1 MEAEKHY
8 KMKNLINSVLILLLL
23 QGCTAVTLATKYWP
37 RDHDPALASAYV
49 TAKLDTEKLSCA
61 DKSKWD
67 TVIYKAEWL
76 NEYAKFRS
84 DPQAESTQAI
94 VDNLNK
100 GRTTQSEKACDIW
113 LDLVK
118 QRLIV
123 LNKAWSG
130 R

>member
-1 MEAEKHY
+1 
-8 KMKNLINSVLILLLL
+8 MKNLINSVVLILIISLL
-23 QGCTAVTLATKYWP
+23 QGCTAVVLAKKYWP

-76 NEYAKFRS
+76 NEYAKFRA
-84 DPQAESTQAI
+84 DPQTESTQAI

-100 GRTTQSEKACDIW
+100 GRNTQSERACDIW

-118 QRLIV
+118 QRLVV

>member
-1 MEAEKHY
+1 
-8 KMKNLINSVLILLLL
+8 MKNLINSVLIVLLL
-23 QGCTAVTLATKYWP
+23 QGCTAVTLAKKYWP

-49 TAKLDTEKLSCA
+49 TAKLDSDRLSCA

-67 TVIYKAEWL
+67 SVIYKAEWL
-76 NEYAKFRS
+76 NEYAKFRA

-100 GRTTQSEKACDIW
+100 GRNTQSEKACDIW

-123 LNKAWSG
+123 LDKAWSG

>member
-1 MEAEKHY
+1 
-8 KMKNLINSVLILLLL
+8 MKNLINSVIILVLL
-23 QGCTAVTLATKYWP
+23 QGCTAVTLAKKYWP

-49 TAKLDTEKLSCA
+49 TAKLDTERLSCA

-67 TVIYKAEWL
+67 PVIYKAEWL
-76 NEYAKFRS
+76 NEYAKFRA
-84 DPQAESTQAI
+84 DPQTESTQAI

-100 GRTTQSEKACDIW
+100 GRTTQSERACEIW

-118 QRLIV
+118 QRIVV
-123 LNKAWSG
+123 LNKAWSD

>member
-1 MEAEKHY
+1 
-8 KMKNLINSVLILLLL
+8 MKNLINSVLILVLL
-23 QGCTAVTLATKYWP
+23 QGCTAVTIAKKYWP

-49 TAKLDTEKLSCA
+49 TAKLDSDRLSCA

-67 TVIYKAEWL
+67 AVIYKAEWL
-76 NEYAKFRS
+76 NEYAKFRA

-100 GRTTQSEKACDIW
+100 GRTTQSERACDIW

>member
-1 MEAEKHY
+1 
-8 KMKNLINSVLILLLL
+8 MKNLINSVLILMLL
-23 QGCTAVTLATKYWP
+23 QGCTAVTLAKKYWP

-76 NEYAKFRS
+76 NEYARFRD

-100 GRTTQSEKACDIW
+100 AQTTQSTKACEIW

-118 QRLIV
+118 QRLVV

>member
-1 MEAEKHY
+1 
-8 KMKNLINSVLILLLL
+8 MKNLINSVLILMLL
-23 QGCTAVTLATKYWP
+23 QGCTAVTLAKKYWP

-49 TAKLDTEKLSCA
+49 TAKLDTEKLNCA

-76 NEYAKFRS
+76 NEYARFRD

-100 GRTTQSEKACDIW
+100 AQTTQSTKACEIW

-118 QRLIV
+118 QRIIV

>member
-1 MEAEKHY
+1 
-8 KMKNLINSVLILLLL
+8 MKNLINSVIILVLL
-23 QGCTAVTLATKYWP
+23 QGCTAVTLAKKYWP

-49 TAKLDTEKLSCA
+49 TAKLDTERLSCA

-76 NEYAKFRS
+76 NEYAKFRE
-84 DPQAESTQAI
+84 DPQTESTQAI

-100 GRTTQSEKACDIW
+100 AQTTQSSRACEIW

-118 QRLIV
+118 QRLVV
-123 LNKAWSG
+123 LNKAWSE

>member
-1 MEAEKHY
+1 
-8 KMKNLINSVLILLLL
+8 MKNLINSVLILVLL
-23 QGCTAVTLATKYWP
+23 QGCTAVSIAKKYWP

-49 TAKLDTEKLSCA
+49 NTKLDTERLGCK
-61 DKSKWD
+61 DKSNWD
-67 TVIYKAEWL
+67 TVIYRAEWL
-76 NEYAKFRS
+76 NEYARFRD
-84 DPQAESTQAI
+84 DPQQESTASI
-94 VDNLNK
+94 VENLNK
-100 GRTTQSEKACDIW
+100 GKTTQSERACEIW

>member
-1 MEAEKHY
+1 
-8 KMKNLINSVLILLLL
+8 MKNLINSVVLIMIISLL
-23 QGCTAVTLATKYWP
+23 QGCTAVVLAKKYWP

-49 TAKLDTEKLSCA
+49 TAKLDTERLNCA
-61 DKSKWD
+61 DRSKWD

-76 NEYAKFRS
+76 NEYAKFRA
-84 DPQAESTQAI
+84 DPQTESTQAI

-100 GRTTQSEKACDIW
+100 AQSTQSTRACEIW

-118 QRLIV
+118 QRIVV

>member
-1 MEAEKHY
+1 
-8 KMKNLINSVLILLLL
+8 MKNLINSVLILMLL
-23 QGCTAVTLATKYWP
+23 QGCTAVTLAKKYWP

-67 TVIYKAEWL
+67 PVIYKAEWL
-76 NEYAKFRS
+76 NEYARFRA

-100 GRTTQSEKACDIW
+100 AQTTQSTKACEIW

-118 QRLIV
+118 QRLVV

>member
-1 MEAEKHY
+1 
-8 KMKNLINSVLILLLL
+8 MKNLINSVLILLLL
-23 QGCTAVTLATKYWP
+23 QGCTAITVVKKYWP

-49 TAKLDTEKLSCA
+49 TAKLDTQKLSCA

-67 TVIYKAEWL
+67 TVIQKAEWL
-76 NEYAKFRS
+76 NEYAKFRE
-84 DPQAESTQAI
+84 DPQAESTQSI
-94 VDNLNK
+94 VDNLYK
-100 GRTTQSEKACDIW
+100 GQTTQSERACEIW

>member
-1 MEAEKHY
+1 
-8 KMKNLINSVLILLLL
+8 MKNLINSVLIVLLL
-23 QGCTAVTLATKYWP
+23 QGCTAVTLAKKYWP

-49 TAKLDTEKLSCA
+49 TAKLDSDRLSCA

-76 NEYAKFRS
+76 NEYAKFRA

-100 GRTTQSEKACDIW
+100 GRTTQSEKACEIW

-123 LNKAWSG
+123 LDKAWSG

>member
-1 MEAEKHY
+1 
-8 KMKNLINSVLILLLL
+8 MKNLINSVLILVLL
-23 QGCTAVTLATKYWP
+23 QGCTAVTIAKKYWP

-49 TAKLDTEKLSCA
+49 TAKLDSDRLSCA

-67 TVIYKAEWL
+67 PVIYKAEWL
-76 NEYAKFRS
+76 NEYAKFRA
-84 DPQAESTQAI
+84 DTQVESTQAI

-100 GRTTQSEKACDIW
+100 GRTTQSERACEIW
-113 LDLVK
+113 LDLVR

>member
-1 MEAEKHY
+1 
-8 KMKNLINSVLILLLL
+8 MKNLINSVIILVLL
-23 QGCTAVTLATKYWP
+23 QGCTAVTLAKKYWP

-49 TAKLDTEKLSCA
+49 TAKLDTERLSCA

-76 NEYAKFRS
+76 NEYAKFRE
-84 DPQAESTQAI
+84 DPQTESTQAI

-100 GRTTQSEKACDIW
+100 AQTTQSQRACEIW

-118 QRLIV
+118 QRLVV
-123 LNKAWSG
+123 LNKAWSS

>member
-1 MEAEKHY
+1 MR
-8 KMKNLINSVLILLLL
+8 NLINSVLIVLLL
-23 QGCTAVTLATKYWP
+23 QGCTAVTLAKKYWP

-49 TAKLDTEKLSCA
+49 TAKLDSDRLSCA

-67 TVIYKAEWL
+67 SVIYKAEWL
-76 NEYAKFRS
+76 NEYAKFRD

-100 GRTTQSEKACDIW
+100 GRNTQSEKACDIW

-123 LNKAWSG
+123 LDKAWSG

>member
-1 MEAEKHY
+1 
-8 KMKNLINSVLILLLL
+8 MKNLINSVLILMLL
-23 QGCTAVTLATKYWP
+23 QGCTAVTLAKKYWP

-67 TVIYKAEWL
+67 PVIYKAEWL
-76 NEYAKFRS
+76 NEYAKFRA

-100 GRTTQSEKACDIW
+100 AQTTQSTKACEIW

-118 QRLIV
+118 QRLVV

>member
-1 MEAEKHY
+1 
-8 KMKNLINSVLILLLL
+8 MKNLINSVLIVLVLS
-23 QGCTAVTLATKYWP
+23 GCTAITTVKKYWP

-49 TAKLDTEKLSCA
+49 TAKLDTERLSCA
-61 DKSKWD
+61 DRSKWD

-76 NEYAKFRS
+76 NEYAKFRE
-84 DPQAESTQAI
+84 DPQTESTQAI

-100 GRTTQSEKACDIW
+100 AQSTQSTRACEIW

-118 QRLIV
+118 QRIVV